1 MKKHYDKFCKIYKK
15 KVRIYEDYIY
25 FKYYYK
31 IKPCDIYNIYY
42 IYIYKSFIN
51 YYNTTK
57 LYSNQYSIMFLLY
70 IIFVWN
76 KGAKL

>member
-31 IKPCDIYNIYY
+31 IKPCDIYY
-42 IYIYKSFIN
+42 IYIYKSCIKN
-51 YYNTTK
+51 YNTTK
-57 LYSNQYSIMFLLY
+57 LYSKQYSIMVLL
-70 IIFVWN
+70 
-76 KGAKL
+76 